1 MSELVCEEL
10 QDIDY
15 REGKCRQ
22 KEAEPYVAYSG
33 RVNNFW
39 GGCKTI

>member
-22 KEAEPYVAYSG
+22 KEAEPYEHIQEG
-33 RVNNFW
+33 
-39 GGCKTI
+39 